1 MDFTKFLS
9 NLYLLLHVSISTEI
23 PKIVRPK
30 NVLVNLFFT

>member
-23 PKIVRPK
+23 PKIMLGLK
-30 NVLVNLFFT
+30 MY